1 MGDGTVVKKNYRG
14 EGGIIDTEVASGK
27 KNSTKIPVVWR
38 PSPMTIFYIIA
49 AIVIVVPVLT
59 RILFARQFLDFL
71 RLLTS

>member
-1 MGDGTVVKKNYRG
+1 MAWK
-14 EGGIIDTEVASGK
+14 
-27 KNSTKIPVVWR
+27 

-49 AIVIVVPVLT
+49 AIVIVVAFVT